1 MAENS
6 ILTLKEY
13 KAQIDE
19 LQKSI
24 GDLENG
30 TEKYGK
36 LLNSTV
42 GTLDSN
48 IKQLSQQK
56 QALNDLK
63 QQYKEGEITL
73 EKYMKGERELKVSMG
88 ELNKQINIQQ
98 KLANA
103 SNGSYNDLS
112 QTLSLLKNAYKQL
125 NEEEKASTGGK
136 EMAKDIQTLDE
147 YLKQTAGS
155 MGEFQRNVGNY
166 EGATVSLKAQ
176 LKDLQAQMAQM
187 LSNGAKPTD
196 EAFIKLAQDAGK
208 IKDALNDAAA
218 ATKQYA
224 NDTKGMAAVLDVA
237 QTGVAVFGAWKGAMS
252 LFGAESEEATKV
264 IQTMTTVTTILNS
277 VQQINKALFDNSTT
291 TYRLFHR
298 VLQAVGLEQ
307 KVNTVATE
315 AHTGAM
321 VADTV
326 ATTEATVA
334 TNLFKKALIST
345 GIGAI
350 VVLIGTLIAHF
361 DDIAKMAK
369 KAGQAITDFLGITS
383 EEERAAK
390 KAAEAEKERAKELK
404 DAADQIFSS
413 YTDEI
418 SQLLLLDQTI
428 NDVTKSDE
436 ERIKAMKK
444 VNELTGQQIFD
455 LKNVRGELENTN
467 NAVKAYV
474 ENLLKQAQVQALS
487 QKYANVYMTMLE
499 AQRAIEAARAKG
511 NEATVAIFSTAVAAG
526 EAELNKLKGEIENVI
541 GEMKKYETYKPEK
554 DEPKK
559 KKGSGETPEQKKEA
573 EAVAELVRAQE
584 ALNKELELNLNI
596 QRELNEIDD
605 KLSPRE
611 KAEEEV
617 EAIELE
623 IKAQQDLQKVY
634 KAASQDAMLSAKKRE
649 EYAEKVNEV
658 ELKIK
663 SLNASKQIQIEKNRI
678 AEEERLRNKNLDD
691 IVKYHNDRLAEDE
704 KDWNDQKEALAKQYI
719 NKEITYKE
727 YNERLKE
734 IEANQRLQR
743 LQEEEIFQSLKF
755 DLADAALNKL
765 IEENIDPE
773 TQKYKDAYKEREESL
788 KAHLKAVED
797 LNKESINKQVKDA
810 SKAQDNWWTEF
821 MAKNE
826 KWLKPTKGFTVA
838 MGNLF
843 ESVSEMLEEDIAQR
857 EKNGE
862 ATKEQLKDEFEAMK
876 AFQISTAV
884 IDGVLGAAG
893 VFAKD
898 MSTYGTPFG
907 PFIGGID
914 SAAVL
919 ATTAAQI
926 QKIANRKYDDK
937 SSDVGGSASSASASP
952 SISSIQM
959 QPLLNEQADLN
970 SLQTIQTQNS
980 LQTVDNRVYIVES
993 DIQESNNRVEVRE
1006 KNVTF

>member
-1 MAENS
+1 MAENT
-6 ILTLKEY
+6 ILSLKEY
-13 KAQIDE
+13 KQQIEE

-24 GDLENG
+24 GQLENG
-30 TEKYGK
+30 TKKYNG
-36 LLNSTV
+36 LLEQSV
-42 GTLDSN
+42 GTLNDN

-176 LKDLQAQMAQM
+176 LKDMQAQMAQM
-187 LSNGAKPTD
+187 LANGAKPTD

-467 NAVKAYV
+467 NAVKVYV

-499 AQRAIEAARAKG
+499 AQRAIEEARAKG

-526 EAELNKLKGEIENVI
+526 EAELNKLKGEIETVI
-541 GEMKKYETYKPEK
+541 GEMKKYDTYKPDK
-554 DEPKK
+554 DKD

-596 QRELNEIDD
+596 QRELNEIDNR
-605 KLSPRE
+605 LSPRE
-611 KAEEEV
+611 KAEEEI

-634 KAASQDAMLSAKKRE
+634 KAASQDAMLSAKKRT

-663 SLNASKQIQIEKNRI
+663 SLNANKQIQIEKNRI
-678 AEEERLRNKNLDD
+678 AEEERLRNKNLED
-691 IVKYHNDRLAEDE
+691 IEKYHNDILD
-704 KDWNDQKEALAKQYI
+704 KNKKNWNDLKEKLAIRYLEGKI
-719 NKEITYKE
+719 SYKDYQE
-727 YNERLKE
+727 ELKE
-734 IEANQRLQR
+734 IEQNENIER
-743 LQEEEIFQSLKF
+743 LQEEERF
-755 DLADAALNKL
+755 ADEKL
-765 IEENIDPE
+765 RVATNNLQRMIDEGINPE
-773 TQKYKDAYKEREESL
+773 TEAYKIALKEREDALRE
-788 KAHLKAVED
+788 HNGTVEK
-797 LNKESINKQVKDA
+797 LNAATLAKQISDTKKHTKEWIKEFYEKQKQVSLFA
-810 SKAQDNWWTEF
+810 KATS
-821 MAKNE
+821 
-826 KWLKPTKGFTVA
+826 A
-838 MGNLF
+838 MF
-843 ESVSEMLEEDIAQR
+843 DTIADIMEEDIAQK

-862 ATKEQLKDEFEAMK
+862 ATKEQLNDEFEAMK
-876 AFQISTAV
+876 AFQISSAV
-884 IDGVLGAAG
+884 INGVIGAAG
-893 VFAKD
+893 AFAKD
-898 MSTYGTPFG
+898 MSAYPTPWNL
-907 PFIGGID
+907 PLAIMD
-914 SAAVL
+914 STVTL

-980 LQTVDNRVYIVES
+980 LQSVDNRVYIVES